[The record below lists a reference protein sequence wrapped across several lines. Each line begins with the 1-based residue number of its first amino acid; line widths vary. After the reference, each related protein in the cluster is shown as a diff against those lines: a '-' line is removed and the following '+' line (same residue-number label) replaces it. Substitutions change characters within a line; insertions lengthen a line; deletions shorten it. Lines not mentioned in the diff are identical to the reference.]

1 MAIPS
6 TPTWTSTISAAMI
19 SAGQLNVSFTQVSNM
34 AARGAQDVKTE
45 LWAASR
51 VDQLL
56 ATETL
61 VLVTTGTSAFAVP
74 TDFDHEGTLTV
85 FDAPGETRDRAQAGN
100 NQAIT
105 LSSSDGAA
113 DDDYQ
118 GRFVFLL
125 AGTGS
130 GQWNQITNN
139 RNSTKVVSLTHAWST
154 NPDSTTDYLI
164 AQSSW
169 VLTRY
174 GDQVPVMS
182 RYRPNVYRLVGATM
196 TLYPPPDKI
205 YPIVMVYSPNLTMV
219 DETSA
224 IFVKWLKE
232 RMALIKQGIK
242 VQTMLLFDDDR
253 YQFELQRWEQMKS
266 QYGAQNPTYGQMER
280 SR

>member
-1 MAIPS
+1 M
-6 TPTWTSTISAAMI
+6 
-19 SAGQLNVSFTQVSNM
+19 
-34 AARGAQDVKTE
+34 
-45 LWAASR
+45 
-51 VDQLL
+51 
-56 ATETL
+56 
-61 VLVTTGTSAFAVP
+61 VLVTTGTSAFTVP
-74 TDFDHEGTLTV
+74 PSFDHEQALV
-85 FDAPGETRDRAQAGN
+85 VYFAGEGLRDRAQAGN

-105 LSSSDGAA
+105 ISSNDGAA